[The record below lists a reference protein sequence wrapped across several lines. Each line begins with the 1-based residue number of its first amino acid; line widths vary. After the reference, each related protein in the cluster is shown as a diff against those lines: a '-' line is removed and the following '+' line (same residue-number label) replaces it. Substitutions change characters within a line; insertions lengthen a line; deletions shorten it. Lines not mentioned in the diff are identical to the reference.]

1 MIQPTDADTHNVILI
16 TACSGLFYDHYADL
30 LDSID
35 AVGLNGQFDVGLID
49 LGMNETQLLALRNR
63 GVKIVP
69 PHWPIEPPSGQQAT
83 HLLAFA
89 AKPFA
94 RDFFPGYQTYVW
106 MDADMWAQT
115 ADFWPALVDGARAA
129 GCAVPIEADR
139 AYSAMTWRHRAWM
152 FRHYFN
158 SYGPLKAL
166 HLYQQPMINNGVFAV
181 QADAPHWQVWQKH
194 FERMVSRTERTL
206 AIDQLALMAAK
217 LFEGPDL
224 ALIDT
229 RYNWVCSLGTP
240 EYDLHREQFVK
251 PASQGAAKGSG
262 DVISVMHITTPA
274 RGRLFSVQLSDGTT
288 VQRYLHFPGG
298 RIVEQ
303 LKRELAGQSAS
314 RLPA

>member
-1 MIQPTDADTHNVILI
+1 MTPPDASAHDVILI

-35 AVGLNGQFDVGLID
+35 AVGLTGHFDVGLID
-49 LGMNETQLLALRNR
+49 LGMSENQLAALRKR
-63 GVKIVP
+63 GIRIVP
-69 PHWPIEPPSGQQAT
+69 PHWPIEPPVSQQAT

-94 RDFFPGYQTYVW
+94 KEFFPGYDTYVW

-115 ADFWPALVDGARAA
+115 ADFWPALVDGARAS
-129 GCAVPIEADR
+129 GCAVPIEADP
-139 AYSAMTWRHRAWM
+139 AYSPMAWRHQLWM
-152 FRHYFN
+152 IRHFLN
-158 SYGPLKAL
+158 SYGPFRAL
-166 HLYQQPMINNGVFAV
+166 QLYREPMINNGVFAL

-217 LFEGPDL
+217 LLEGPDL
-224 ALIDT
+224 TLIDT

-240 EYDLHREQFVK
+240 MYDLERGQFVK
-251 PASQGAAKGSG
+251 PGKNGDSGSGG

-274 RGRLFSVQLSDGTT
+274 RGKLFPVLQTDGAV
-288 VQRYLHFPGG
+288 VQRYLHYPDG
-298 RIVEQ
+298 RIINQLEQ
-303 LKRELAGQSAS
+303 ALAAQCAS
-314 RLPA
+314 HLPA